1 VVLRGKDHIAHAG
14 VLEHPHPFIRV
25 EFVRVKCRSQF
36 GGDAEMDEGTKLG
49 VPEPLVQTR
58 FGIYRLYQTVGKAV
72 FK

>member
-1 VVLRGKDHIAHAG
+1 
-14 VLEHPHPFIRV
+14 
-25 EFVRVKCRSQF
+25 
-36 GGDAEMDEGTKLG
+36 MDEGTKLG